1 MQKNI
6 FVSFHHYIFM
16 RMGMDTCQ
24 YFLKF
29 SISVLRST
37 KYLTNLLKRADHGE
51 IFFWWIV
58 FNSVLQRFWWSRCGV
73 HTWNCCYKQ
82 VHFALSYFGRCK
94 FFWYWMIKYLGI
106 TKNFTV
112 FNTIDYS
119 DLESLSLFLHYET
132 RKFNRALLKWPKLVF
147 VNHFYD

>member
-51 IFFWWIV
+51 ILFGGLYLIQFYKDFGDRDAVCIHEIV
-58 FNSVLQRFWWSRCGV
+58 FISKFQLSQFIAVRWA
-73 HTWNCCYKQ
+73 T
-82 VHFALSYFGRCK
+82 FA
-94 FFWYWMIKYLGI
+94 
-106 TKNFTV
+106 
-112 FNTIDYS
+112 D
-119 DLESLSLFLHYET
+119 
-132 RKFNRALLKWPKLVF
+132 A
-147 VNHFYD
+147 